1 MLIEDEEGLD
11 RKAKQNHT
19 IESEAELLNAAAMV
33 GKDEMSHD
41 NFD

>member
-11 RKAKQNHT
+11 RKAKKKHT
-19 IESEAELLNAAAMV
+19 IESEAELLDAAAKV
-33 GKDEMSHD
+33 GTDEMSHD